1 MKATTI
7 RELKND
13 DFFTFKP
20 REECTE
26 KQVYVRGDY
35 DPSSKKYS
43 YAPYS
48 DIMDERFIKGDRVVY
63 TDFYF

>member
-1 MKATTI
+1 MKAITI
-7 RELKND
+7 RELKRD

-35 DPSSKKYS
+35 DPSSKK
-43 YAPYS
+43 
-48 DIMDERFIKGDRVVY
+48 I
-63 TDFYF
+63 